1 MENVKGLINVM
12 PIRFRIQSHSK
23 DKPSAMAVAYITS
36 RDVMNHLDK
45 YVGAMN
51 WTSDYKMID
60 GKLYGGIGIYNDK
73 INDYVW
79 KWDCGTE
86 SKEDK
91 EKGQASDAFKR
102 AAVKWGVGRFL
113 YEIPIQFVKTNKV
126 KAPGVYPYP
135 VDNEGNKITD
145 LSYYLFNL
153 LKRASKLPKDVN
165 LALDGDFEEEEQE
178 TKVNEL
184 DNTKNN
190 KPVEQPKKT
199 TDNKTIIATPTPK
212 KEVVTS
218 EKVTNI
224 DKKTS
229 LIQWTEKHL
238 NNATST
244 KDCLAVKAKMQEKN
258 PKFIDTEEFKNLF
271 KSFYNEFD
279 IREKTIEILDLAIK
293 NKTTFI
299 SYVKQLEA
307 SNPELEKADWFQDH
321 VLMLSVDHKVGIDQ
335 KSFKRG

>member
-36 RDVMNHLDK
+36 RDVMNHLDR

-126 KAPGVYPYP
+126 KTPGVYPYP
-135 VDNEGNKITD
+135 VDNNGNKITD

-153 LKRASKLPKDVN
+153 LKKSNKLPKDVD
-165 LALDGDFEEEEQE
+165 LALDSDFEEEEEEEQG
-178 TKVNEL
+178 TKGNEL

-190 KPVEQPKKT
+190 KPVEQAKKT

-212 KEVVTS
+212 KEVVAS

-224 DKKTS
+224 DKKVT
-229 LIQWTEKHL
+229 
-238 NNATST
+238 T
-244 KDCLAVKAKMQEKN
+244 KDKIITL
-258 PKFIDTEEFKNLF
+258 
-271 KSFYNEFD
+271 
-279 IREKTIEILDLAIK
+279 LDELIK
-293 NKTTFI
+293 NKDTFEARVKDLVTSYITTKDI
-299 SYVKQLEA
+299 DLNSY
-307 SNPELEKADWFQDH
+307 DWFTSHYQ
-321 VLMLSVDHKVGIDQ
+321 MLCVNNKLGMMDQEAFNKAVG
-335 KSFKRG
+335 G